1 MTISKWMTAG
11 TVLKMMAM
19 QYPDKQGA
27 GDKFRKMTFKEWNDR
42 SCRLSNALTNMGV
55 KKGDRFAIL
64 AYNCVEWLEIYAA
77 AAKGGQITVPI
88 MFRLAPPEMEYVIN
102 HSECKAFFVAKEFVQ
117 VVDSIRSKLSAV
129 PPANY
134 VYWGDEKAPE
144 GYEHY
149 ESVIAKAS

>member
-19 QYPDKQGA
+19 QYPDKPGA
-27 GDKFRKMTFKEWNDR
+27 GDKFRRLTFKQWNDR
-42 SCRLSNALTNMGV
+42 SCRLSNALTKMGV

-117 VVDSIRSKLSAV
+117 VVDSIRGNLPTVSSANFV
-129 PPANY
+129 FL
-134 VYWGDEKAPE
+134 GDGKA
-144 GYEHY
+144 
-149 ESVIAKAS
+149 